1 MDTIFKV
8 CDAMENVTVS
18 AATVVP
24 RCLVCGMDDV
34 DGAQEETIFD
44 SSCGDLTT
52 KFASHHLDQFVEDN
66 SVCIKTGKDEEND
79 NENNAKSNHH
89 VVAPLHSK
97 EIRKVDK
104 AVLRDNE
111 TLGKESSWASI
122 DGRQPER
129 FGMISEYS
137 APTQEFQGQS
147 QTDDDK
153 STRSLADRIDEG
165 EEVSSDNDPIN
176 MTVNLDKIGLGL
188 FGLPLEWTHPVKKK
202 SSWNSNSS
210 SQKTSST
217 SPNSSGNESS
227 GIAPKNSRD
236 DFNSLEQKDSASL
249 GDYNS
254 TIIVKKNSSLGTIA
268 SKTSDLGFESSQNEG
283 FMLRELPSF
292 GKSREFR
299 SFGSSNRSLED
310 QSALY
315 SLKPTYMSADESKQL
330 HEESSGFKYIIYRTP
345 SDRSSAASSAHTG
358 TRSFQNSQAE
368 LEYMTTTIPYSS
380 LSKAPPGKQNAG
392 STVSTSSKR
401 SSFEKVFR
409 NPFPKK
415 LHASS

>member
-1 MDTIFKV
+1 MDTVFKV
-8 CDAMENVTVS
+8 CDAMENVTFSV
-18 AATVVP
+18 ATVVP
-24 RCLVCGMDDV
+24 RCFVCGMDDI
-34 DGAQEETIFD
+34 DEAQEERLFE

-66 SVCIKTGKDEEND
+66 SVCIKTGND
-79 NENNAKSNHH
+79 DHNDKGVTSNHPA
-89 VVAPLHSK
+89 VAPLHSK
-97 EIRKVDK
+97 ELNTVNE
-104 AVLRDNE
+104 AVLRKNE
-111 TLGKESSWASI
+111 KFGKENSWASI
-122 DGRQPER
+122 DGRQPAR
-129 FGMISEYS
+129 YGMMSEYS
-137 APTQEFQGQS
+137 ASVPEFQERS

-176 MTVNLDKIGLGL
+176 MTVSLDKIGLGL
-188 FGLPLEWTHPVKKK
+188 FGLPLQWTHPVKKK

-210 SQKTSST
+210 SKKTSST
-217 SPNSSGNESS
+217 TTNSSGNESS
-227 GIAPKNSRD
+227 GISPKNSRD

-254 TIIVKKNSSLGTIA
+254 TVLIKKNSSLGTIG
-268 SKTSDLGFESSQNEG
+268 SKTSDLGFESSHNEG
-283 FMLRELPSF
+283 FMIRELPSF

-330 HEESSGFKYIIYRTP
+330 HEESSRYKYIIHRSP
-345 SDRSSAASSAHTG
+345 SDRSSTASSAHTG
-358 TRSFQNSQAE
+358 TRSLQNSQAE
-368 LEYMTTTIPYSS
+368 LECLTTTIPYSS
-380 LSKAPPGKQNAG
+380 LSKAPTPKKKAG

-415 LHASS
+415 LNLSS